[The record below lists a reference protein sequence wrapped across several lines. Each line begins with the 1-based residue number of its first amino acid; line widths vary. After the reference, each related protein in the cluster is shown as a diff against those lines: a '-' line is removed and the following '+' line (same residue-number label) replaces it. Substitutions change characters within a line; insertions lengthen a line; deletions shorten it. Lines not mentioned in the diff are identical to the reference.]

1 MWGQHEMDTCF
12 RNFSFL
18 PNYPQPMLKGENS
31 MELNVYEKKQ
41 VVKTYKTDV
50 YDLMFGTVEDVADAI
65 KLDEL
70 KTGSDVEIM
79 KMIGKLVLTSMDT
92 IKGLLKDIFDGLT
105 DEELKNVKV
114 SEIAT
119 VLVDVVKFTVTQLN
133 LGARGKN

>member
-1 MWGQHEMDTCF
+1 
-12 RNFSFL
+12 
-18 PNYPQPMLKGENS
+18 
-31 MELNVYEKKQ
+31 MELNIYEKKQ

>member
-1 MWGQHEMDTCF
+1 MI
-12 RNFSFL
+12 
-18 PNYPQPMLKGENS
+18 
-31 MELNVYEKKQ
+31 LNVYEKKQ

-119 VLVDVVKFTVTQLN
+119 VLVDVVKFTIAQLN
-133 LGARGKN
+133 LGAKGKN

>member
-1 MWGQHEMDTCF
+1 
-12 RNFSFL
+12 
-18 PNYPQPMLKGENS
+18 
-31 MELNVYEKKQ
+31 MELNIYEKKQ

-50 YDLMFGTVEDVADAI
+50 YDLMFGTVEDVANAI

-70 KTGSDVEIM
+70 TTGSDVEIM

-114 SEIAT
+114 SEIAI
-119 VLVDVVKFTVTQLN
+119 VLVDVVKFTVAQLN
-133 LGARGKN
+133 LGAKGKN

>member
-1 MWGQHEMDTCF
+1 
-12 RNFSFL
+12 
-18 PNYPQPMLKGENS
+18 
-31 MELNVYEKKQ
+31 MELNIYEKKQ
-41 VVKTYKTDV
+41 VVKTYRTDV
-50 YDLMFGTVEDVADAI
+50 YDLMFGTVEDVANAI

-133 LGARGKN
+133 LGAKGKN